1 MILSLLRNGS
11 SLKRLIYYFK
21 LIYPVFMFYCRL
33 SLYDIM
39 AVLMLCVTF
48 FDASSFIYQFFH
60 FNLYLGFLLSV
71 SFVCA
76 VNIFVSRTIV
86 FLFIS
91 CCLASYIFYL
101 I

>member
-11 SLKRLIYYFK
+11 SLKRFICYFK

-33 SLYDIM
+33 SLYDTM

-60 FNLYLGFLLSV
+60 FNL
-71 SFVCA
+71 
-76 VNIFVSRTIV
+76 
-86 FLFIS
+86 
-91 CCLASYIFYL
+91 
-101 I
+101 